1 MKGIA
6 MTEPMSTH
14 EAHLRLLESWL
25 PLAQH
30 ENTVHQWGHAPAELE
45 SLILNAAPALRQAQT
60 VLTARFVLWHAHHQQ
75 YQQERTA

>member
-6 MTEPMSTH
+6 MTEHHSPH

-30 ENTVHQWGHAPAELE
+30 ENTVHQWGHEPAESDYPTENLF
-45 SLILNAAPALRQAQT
+45 ALYEAIIAVVRNSET
-60 VLTARFVLWHAHHQQ
+60 RINTCLVLMFLH
-75 YQQERTA
+75 